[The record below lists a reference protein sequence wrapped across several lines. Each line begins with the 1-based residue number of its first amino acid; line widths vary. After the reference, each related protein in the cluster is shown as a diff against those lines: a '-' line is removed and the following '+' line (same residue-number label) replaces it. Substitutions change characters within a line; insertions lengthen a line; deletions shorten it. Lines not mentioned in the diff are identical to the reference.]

1 MGKGQVT
8 DGIYS
13 KGMEHLKIAA
23 ELDPDNGEV
32 ASALPVRFTVFFV
45 VLLSE
50 YVEPN
55 PLFLAVGWA
64 GLLP

>member
-1 MGKGQVT
+1 MT

-32 ASALPVRFTVFFV
+32 ALALKQAKRTRRK
-45 VLLSE
+45 E
-50 YVEPN
+50 R
-55 PLFLAVGWA
+55 
-64 GLLP
+64 